1 MRLISQWISVSIFIY
16 FYFLCIILLSISFHL
31 LHWSD
36 SDLGRH
42 HSTHTWDAESHFR
55 LPLVFVSII
64 VFFSPGVVLIV
75 RMSIRGTD
83 TWCIGDPPT
92 PPLPPPP
99 LLLLPP
105 PFPVSKRTKVR
116 PSSFLEIYHSDLAA
130 SIPPLLIFSG
140 IFEIFMLKWWNPF
153 GTPFSV
159 RHLFWRRVNAG
170 AFSSPRQFSKRK
182 SNKTNGEKNEGR
194 FLAVTSRFSLPT
206 MNVGI
211 ISKQS

>member
-1 MRLISQWISVSIFIY
+1 MYHFVVDF
-16 FYFLCIILLSISFHL
+16 ISFAPL
-31 LHWSD
+31 I
-36 SDLGRH
+36 R
-42 HSTHTWDAESHFR
+42 FR
-55 LPLVFVSII
+55 LGPPSFNAHLRRRISFQTPTCICI
-64 VFFSPGVVLIV
+64 YYCFFSPGVVLIV

-159 RHLFWRRVNAG
+159 RHLF
-170 AFSSPRQFSKRK
+170 
-182 SNKTNGEKNEGR
+182 
-194 FLAVTSRFSLPT
+194 
-206 MNVGI
+206 
-211 ISKQS
+211 